1 MEREIKKVI
10 VLCQGSSN
18 PISYWAHMSEYEDRA
33 ENLTSCCLMEWGWNM
48 SRGMGGP
55 EGKQDKQLM
64 WRGKQTWTLACLFL
78 VFIFFI
84 PRLAMIKVSDVDKC
98 LHSQFISSCLAGG
111 CLRQRP
117 RLITPEARGMM
128 LGGGGVQK
136 MMQLLGFGQWITLI

>member
-1 MEREIKKVI
+1 MRLKYEQGNGWPRRKAGQTADVERQADMNI
-10 VLCQGSSN
+10 G
-18 PISYWAHMSEYEDRA
+18 
-33 ENLTSCCLMEWGWNM
+33 
-48 SRGMGGP
+48 
-55 EGKQDKQLM
+55 
-64 WRGKQTWTLACLFL
+64 LFI
-78 VFIFFI
+78 FSFFI

-136 MMQLLGFGQWITLI
+136 MMQLLGFGQ